1 MWLLFNIFLIIL
13 GFANPM
19 NGVISADEVVVDD
32 QYSDVMGG
40 GGDNGGVPEIP

>member
-19 NGVISADEVVVDD
+19 NRVVSADEVVVDD

-40 GGDNGGVPEIP
+40 GGDGGGVGEIP